1 MIGVLAHR
9 HRYSRTGLWPR
20 RLWLAALLTLLLG
33 WQAAAMR
40 HALAHLGDA
49 DPDGPA
55 LPAHAVCVLCVAY
68 AGADGALAAPP
79 LVVDVVMD
87 ADKRIQEVAHTVKGC
102 VLCQASASVIGAEAK
117 GESAESLN
125 AVREAL
131 HEPLDE
137 ESAIFA
143 SADHEAGDARRD
155 VLQLLARLPDSQR
168 LPIQYMKLEGRSV
181 VEIATL
187 TKMSESAVKVAVH
200 RGLKKLALLIRDAS

>member
-1 MIGVLAHR
+1 MSESESRLRELLLRGLAGERQAYHQFLR
-9 HRYSRTGLWPR
+9 ELSVFLRAYLRG
-20 RLWLAALLTLLLG
+20 RLARLPGEVEDLVQETLLAIHN
-33 WQAAAMR
+33 QR
-40 HALAHLGDA
+40 HTYDVSQPLTAWV
-49 DPDGPA
+49 
-55 LPAHAVCVLCVAY
+55 HAIARY
-68 AGADGALAAPP
+68 KM
-79 LVVDVVMD
+79 VDML
-87 ADKRIQEVAHTVKGC
+87 RRH
-102 VLCQASASVIGAEAK
+102 
-117 GESAESLN
+117 